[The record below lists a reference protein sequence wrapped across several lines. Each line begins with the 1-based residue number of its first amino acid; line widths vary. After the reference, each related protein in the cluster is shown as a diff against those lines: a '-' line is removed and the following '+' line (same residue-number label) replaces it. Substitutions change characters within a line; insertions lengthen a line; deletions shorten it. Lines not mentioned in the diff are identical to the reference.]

1 MKKKLMI
8 VAVLL
13 GALSLGACVDDN
25 ESQSVTN
32 VRNSKTAEL
41 KSIAAMEKAAAEAKL
56 TMSTAE
62 AKLKLAE
69 AEAQQAAAA
78 KALAEAELEKK
89 QAELIALQ
97 KEAAEIEN
105 EAARIENERRQAI
118 LEAEM
123 AQLEV
128 DKKLAEERLAQIA
141 AEMDRLEKENEAAL
155 LETQL
160 ALKMA
165 EQALAEAQ
173 KDLDNAKTDAER
185 EKIEAE
191 RQKLQDR
198 AAAYSNA
205 VNDLITAQNSLLTL
219 KGNLARLESGLTT
232 MQDAKDAQIAE
243 NNNNIALNKMYI
255 EQYQKYTNYTEDV
268 TALRNQLNT
277 LVSEANRLHDVRL
290 AKQQAYYDVSAD
302 MTAVNE
308 ADKAMGAED
317 FYRFITNRGAVY
329 LKDADGN
336 EKGYHLGVAKYLPNS
351 YKYSSPKW
359 YTYKA
364 DEDEYMENLGDSIY
378 LKVGELYVDFRTVE
392 LYVNEQINN
401 NETSLKSS
409 EKSLKYN
416 QAQYNGKA
424 TTVIGSD
431 GEGNDILKPI
441 RNAVDSTA
449 YLKKQLDAAETAE
462 DKAEYTRLYKES
474 IDNEE
479 KLLDNIDCYG
489 RQVEDYTLYIKALKL
504 GWEMYQNYDAN
515 VADLQKKMDARNE
528 ECVKA
533 YEAKVAAWRVYMDA
547 YIAWQKVYSEYNAVR
562 SLLYDTYIG
571 DLNGN
576 GEDDADE
583 YLLGAAA
590 INAQIERYKAEIEA
604 WEAENADLSGI
615 QTQEALIADMKAKI
629 AAKEIVVKAREVA
642 VAAAKA
648 ALDEVMPKEGE

>member
-41 KSIAAMEKAAAEAKL
+41 KSIAAMEKAAADAKL

-205 VNDLITAQNSLLTL
+205 VNDLITAQNSLLKM

-232 MQDAKDAQIAE
+232 MQDTKDAQIAE

-268 TALRNQLNT
+268 TALSNQLKT
-277 LVSEANRLHDVRL
+277 LGSERSRLQDVYL
-290 AKQQAYYDVSAD
+290 AKQQAYYAVHTDE
-302 MTAVNE
+302 TAVKE
-308 ADKAMGAED
+308 ADKAMVAED
-317 FYRFITNRGAVY
+317 FYRFITSGGVVY
-329 LKDADGN
+329 LKAANGN
-336 EKGYHLGVAKYLPNS
+336 EKGFYVGVYNYMPTSSKKSPSKKYTFDL
-351 YKYSSPKW
+351 
-359 YTYKA
+359 
-364 DEDEYMENLGDSIY
+364 DEYAYTEYFGDSIY
-378 LKVGELYVDFRTVE
+378 LQVGELNADIRTVE
-392 LYVNEQINN
+392 LAVNKQLES
-401 NETSLKSS
+401 NENSLKSS

-431 GEGNDILKPI
+431 DEGNDILKPI

-449 YLKKQLDAAETAE
+449 YLKKQLDAAETDA
-462 DKAEYTRLYKES
+462 DKAEYTRLYEES
-474 IDNEE
+474 IANEE
-479 KLLDNIDCYG
+479 ILLDAIEYYEG
-489 RQVEDYTLYIKALKL
+489 RVENYTLSIKALKL

-515 VADLQKKMDARNE
+515 VADLQKKIDARNE

-533 YEAKVAAWRVYMDA
+533 YEAKVDAWRVEREA
-547 YIAWQKVYSEYNAVR
+547 FVAWQKVDSEYNAVYA
-562 SLLYDTYIG
+562 LLYGTYT
-571 DLNGN
+571 DLNGD
-576 GEDDADE
+576 GYIDGTEI
-583 YLLGAAA
+583 LMGAEG
-590 INAQIERYKAEIEA
+590 INTQIEGYKAEIEA
-604 WEAENADLSGI
+604 WEAENADLSAI

>member
-41 KSIAAMEKAAAEAKL
+41 KSIAAMEKAAADAKL

-97 KEAAEIEN
+97 KEAAEIQN
-105 EAARIENERRQAI
+105 EAARIENERKQAI

-205 VNDLITAQNSLLTL
+205 VNDLITAQNSLITL
-219 KGNLARLESGLTT
+219 KGNLARLENGLTT
-232 MQDAKDAQIAE
+232 MQDAKDARIAE

-268 TALRNQLNT
+268 TALRNQINT
-277 LVSEANRLHDVRL
+277 LGSEANRLRDVRL
-290 AKQQAYYDVSAD
+290 AEQQAYYDVNAD
-302 MTAVNE
+302 MTAVKE
-308 ADKAMGAED
+308 ADKAMVAED
-317 FYRFITNRGAVY
+317 FYRFITSGGVVY

-336 EKGYHLGVAKYLPNS
+336 EKGFYVGVYNYMPKS
-351 YKYSSPKW
+351 YKYSSSKE
-359 YTYKA
+359 YTF
-364 DEDEYMENLGDSIY
+364 ELDEYAYTGYFGDSIY
-378 LKVGELYVDFRTVE
+378 LQVGELYADIRTVE
-392 LYVNEQINN
+392 LAVNKQLED
-401 NETSLKSS
+401 NEIYLNRN
-409 EKSLKYN
+409 EEGLKYN

-431 GEGNDILKPI
+431 DEGNDILKPI

-449 YLKKQLDAAETAE
+449 YLKKQLDAAETDA

-474 IDNEE
+474 IANEE
-479 KLLDNIDCYG
+479 TLLGAIEYYEG
-489 RQVEDYTLYIKALKL
+489 RVEYYTLSIKALKL
-504 GWEMYQNYDAN
+504 GWEMYQKYDAN
-515 VADLQKKMDARNE
+515 VADLQKKIDARNE

-533 YEAKVAAWRVYMDA
+533 YEAKVAAWRVEREA
-547 YIAWQKVYSEYNAVR
+547 YVAWQKVLSEYNAVYA
-562 SLLYDTYIG
+562 LLYGTYT
-571 DLNGN
+571 DLNGD
-576 GEDDADE
+576 GQIDGTEI
-583 YLLGAAA
+583 LMGAEA
-590 INAQIERYKAEIEA
+590 INTQIEGYKAEIEA
-604 WEAENADLSGI
+604 WEAENADLSAI
-615 QTQEALIADMKAKI
+615 QTQEALIADMKAEI

-648 ALDEVMPKEGE
+648 ALDEVMPKDGE

>member
-41 KSIAAMEKAAAEAKL
+41 KSIAAMEKAAADAKL

-97 KEAAEIEN
+97 KEAAEIQN
-105 EAARIENERRQAI
+105 EAARIENERKQAI

-141 AEMDRLEKENEAAL
+141 AEMERLEKENEAAL

-205 VNDLITAQNSLLTL
+205 VNDLITAQNSLITL
-219 KGNLARLESGLTT
+219 KGNLARLENGLAT
-232 MQDAKDAQIAE
+232 MQDTKDARIAE

-268 TALRNQLNT
+268 TTLRNQINT
-277 LVSEANRLHDVRL
+277 LGSEANRLRDVRL
-290 AKQQAYYDVSAD
+290 AKQQAYYDVNAD
-302 MTAVNE
+302 MTAVRE
-308 ADKAMGAED
+308 ADKAMVAED
-317 FYRFITNRGAVY
+317 FYRFITSGGVVY

-336 EKGYHLGVAKYLPNS
+336 ERGFYVGVYDYMPKS
-351 YKYSSPKW
+351 YKYYSSKK
-359 YTYKA
+359 YTF
-364 DEDEYMENLGDSIY
+364 ELDEYAYTGYFGDSIY
-378 LKVGELYVDFRTVE
+378 LQVGELNADIRTVE
-392 LYVNEQINN
+392 LAVNKQLEN
-401 NETSLKSS
+401 NEIYLNRN
-409 EKSLKYN
+409 EEGLKYN

-424 TTVIGSD
+424 TMVIGYDSD
-431 GEGNDILKPI
+431 GKEILKPI

-449 YLKKQLDAAETAE
+449 YLKKQLDAAETDA

-474 IDNEE
+474 IANEE
-479 KLLDNIDCYG
+479 MLLDEIEYYEG
-489 RQVEDYTLYIKALKL
+489 RVEYYTLSIKALKL
-504 GWEMYQNYDAN
+504 GWEMYQKYDAN
-515 VADLQKKMDARNE
+515 VADLQKKIDARNE

-533 YEAKVAAWRVYMDA
+533 YEAKVAAWRVEREA
-547 YIAWQKVYSEYNAVR
+547 YVAWQKVISEYNAVYA
-562 SLLYDTYIG
+562 LLYGAYT
-571 DLNGN
+571 DLNGD
-576 GEDDADE
+576 GQIDGTEI
-583 YLLGAAA
+583 LMGAEA
-590 INAQIERYKAEIEA
+590 INTQIEGYKAEIEA
-604 WEAENADLSGI
+604 WEAENADLSAI
-615 QTQEALIADMKAKI
+615 QTQEALIADMKAEI